1 MNQQASTLSLSA
13 RTVPSPCTAA
23 DQPASEFARDLLAGL
38 AQQPRSVSPKY
49 FYDAEGSALFDRIC
63 RVGRSL
69 RVHLLLA
76 TQSLN
81 TGGVRID
88 KLEPNLTYRIALR
101 TTSSAESKAVIGTP
115 EAQYITNKESGVGF
129 LRVGMDDPVK
139 FRSVYTGTNYVPA
152 SSITADGEVV
162 APRTPVPSRVR
173 IQPFTAA
180 PMMDASGVT
189 SR

>member
-1 MNQQASTLSLSA
+1 MLQNHPDFIQ
-13 RTVPSPCTAA
+13 
-23 DQPASEFARDLLAGL
+23 
-38 AQQPRSVSPKY
+38 
-49 FYDAEGSALFDRIC
+49 LFDRIC

-129 LRVGMDDPVK
+129 VRVGMEDPVK
-139 FRSVYTGTNYVPA
+139 FQTVYTGTTYVPTETVDD
-152 SSITADGEVV
+152 IGEV
-162 APRTPVPSRVR
+162 APRHAAQGR
-173 IQPFTAA
+173 IRIHPFTATPIAEPVA
-180 PMMDASGVT
+180 P
-189 SR
+189 